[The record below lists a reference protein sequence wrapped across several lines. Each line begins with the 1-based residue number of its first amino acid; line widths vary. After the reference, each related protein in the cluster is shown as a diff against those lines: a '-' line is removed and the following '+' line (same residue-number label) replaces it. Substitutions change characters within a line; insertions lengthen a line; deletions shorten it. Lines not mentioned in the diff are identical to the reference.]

1 MTHQPQ
7 ITPKIAVNALVF
19 NDRGE
24 ILLAKRTDNGLWCI
38 PGGHVELGETLAQA
52 CLRELAEETGLR
64 AEVVR
69 LVGVYSDTAGS
80 LHLAQGKE
88 WHTVRVSFLCR
99 AVSGELRPSSE
110 TSELRYFAVD
120 SLPPMITDHP
130 RRVRDAVEGIPEAVI
145 A

>member
-7 ITPKIAVNALVF
+7 ITPKIAVNALLF
-19 NDRGE
+19 NARGE
-24 ILLAKRTDNGLWCI
+24 VLLAKRTDNGLWCV

-69 LVGVYSDTAGS
+69 LVGVYSDTVGS
-80 LHLAQGKE
+80 LHFAQGKE

-99 AVSGELRPSSE
+99 ALSGELRSSSE
-110 TSELRYFAVD
+110 TSELSYFAVD

-130 RRVRDAVEGIPEAVI
+130 RRVRDAVEGKPEAVI